1 MGASTRNS
9 HLPPDRIFVHLP
21 IPGKSNAASARDGED
36 GASACSSSSTRA
48 AAAAPAYYT
57 RMVEVGRDNLYAT
70 TFSQLKRNFLQDV
83 GVVYPEVVRGDTK
96 YQFYTAATDAPVPD
110 VSCLGLYCPLGNCA
124 VPETDYGHHSF
135 VHQDFVLKPVAA
147 SGLSKGELSY
157 YYAHSSSNSGTAS
170 RAGGA
175 SAPARQPMDGGKAAI
190 AHNKRQS
197 PFGTNIELYETI
209 TKYSFED
216 HNTTTVKVFLPL
228 EGVGKIDH
236 KNVESRFGERSF
248 EVLIHDYKGKNWR
261 LGCAKTH
268 EGILPEKSRHVVRD
282 NKITLMLHKA
292 TDGAIWFDL
301 FKKKAIGDDEK
312 P

>member
-36 GASACSSSSTRA
+36 GASACSSSSTR
-48 AAAAPAYYT
+48 AAPAYYT

-157 YYAHSSSNSGTAS
+157 YYAHSSSNSGSAS

-209 TKYSFED
+209 TKYLLVLLCVSNKYYLYLSTWSWSSGWGSLVLLLFCGRGRVVFAFEIS
-216 HNTTTVKVFLPL
+216 NFAALEETLTLRSQVF
-228 EGVGKIDH
+228 
-236 KNVESRFGERSF
+236 
-248 EVLIHDYKGKNWR
+248 
-261 LGCAKTH
+261 
-268 EGILPEKSRHVVRD
+268 VR
-282 NKITLMLHKA
+282 
-292 TDGAIWFDL
+292 G
-301 FKKKAIGDDEK
+301 